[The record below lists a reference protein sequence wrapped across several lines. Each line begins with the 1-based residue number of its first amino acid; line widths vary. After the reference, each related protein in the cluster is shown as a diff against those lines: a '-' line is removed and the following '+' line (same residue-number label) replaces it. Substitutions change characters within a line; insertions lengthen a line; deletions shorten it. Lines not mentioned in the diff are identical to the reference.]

1 MELGSEGFLNNL
13 ISITG
18 KELRS
23 IACNRRQTFTGKD
36 QVCQELVSV
45 IGKEVVFISG
55 KELVLTLDN
64 EWFRE
69 TD

>member
-1 MELGSEGFLNNL
+1 MVLWVRRTLLRQGSENNL
-13 ISITG
+13 ISIIG

-23 IACNRRQTFTGKD
+23 IAWNRRQIFTSKD

-55 KELVLTLDN
+55 KELGSNTGH
-64 EWFRE
+64 
-69 TD
+69 